1 MPLRLARAVA
11 VPALALLLA
20 SQAWAP
26 AGASSHGLSPTQK
39 KQVEEIIR
47 QYLLQNPEIMVEA
60 INNLRTREEAEQA
73 KGIETIL
80 AGRREDIERDPA
92 SPVSGNAKGD
102 VTLVEFF
109 DYRCPYCKRVHETV
123 QTLVKSDGNI
133 RFVYKEFPVLGPES
147 LFAARAALAAFKLEP
162 GKYPALHDRIMML
175 PVRTIGEE
183 SVMAQVGAVGLDP
196 KAVRKRMED
205 PAILKEIE
213 RTQEL
218 AEALRIRGTP
228 SFVVGDTLIPGAT
241 DEETLKKAVA
251 AARAKKKS

>member
-1 MPLRLARAVA
+1 MLIRLTRAIA

-20 SQAWAP
+20 SHAATP
-26 AGASSHGLSPTQK
+26 ADASDQGLSPAQK

-47 QYLLQNPEIMVEA
+47 QYLLQNPEVMVEA
-60 INNLRTREEAEQA
+60 INNLRTREEAEEA
-73 KGIETIL
+73 KGIETTL
-80 AGRREDIERDPA
+80 AGRREVIERDPA

-109 DYRCPYCKRVHETV
+109 DYRCGFCKRVHDTV
-123 QTLVKSDGNI
+123 QTLVKNDGNI

-147 LFAARAALAAFKLEP
+147 LFAARAALAAFKIAP
-162 GKYPALHDRIMML
+162 GKYPALHDRIMAL
-175 PVRTIGEE
+175 PSRTVGEE

-196 KAVRKRMED
+196 KAVRQRMQD